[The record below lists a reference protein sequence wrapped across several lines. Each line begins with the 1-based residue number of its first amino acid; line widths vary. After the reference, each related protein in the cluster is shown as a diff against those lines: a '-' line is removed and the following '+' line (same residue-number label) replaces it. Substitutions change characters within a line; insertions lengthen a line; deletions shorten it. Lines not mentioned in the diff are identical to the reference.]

1 MNEQTLKYKFDVSAY
16 RLLGRELITDRIT
29 ALFEL
34 VKNCYDANSTKVTV
48 DFFDVNPRSDKSRIV
63 IKDNGIGMTFVDVRD
78 KWMVI
83 GTSSKRKSNTSP
95 APFNRK
101 VTGRKG
107 VGRFAVDKLGAK
119 LLLKTK
125 KASDKQTL
133 CLETDWSAYEL
144 EEKNQL
150 NLFSNV
156 EQKLFTDME
165 NRYWYEDTNDNE
177 QGTVLDITFLN
188 DIWTENDIT
197 RAYKELSK
205 LIMPSITQK
214 YPFDIY
220 INARQYSEYQNRK
233 VESLA
238 IEEATL
244 KVELDFNE
252 DEKQQETL
260 ELKNNEL
267 VKVKINE
274 PPCGLLRMTVYYY
287 DQKAKSQFKKTTNA
301 LIDGLKIYRDG
312 VIATPFAEY
321 TAEQNAQKDLL
332 GIDKRR
338 YSGFFDKIS
347 TRDIL
352 GWIDISAER
361 NPQVIDATN
370 RQDFVDNEAWQELKK
385 FVIKQI
391 ARIETFLKVKKD
403 DVRVKAETQFTQ
415 FTDAKEDISILRKEI
430 NKIKENP
437 IIPIEIKDN
446 ITQLDKITQKAQA
459 SLNKINKEYQDLK
472 IEKKQQENLFFSL
485 VSLQTYAG
493 MLSHI
498 TRTSLGKIKRDAEF
512 LHKHFPDS
520 QFNNDYPRFS
530 AQIYDEMTRL
540 DKAVDFMLKYAKDD
554 QHFEDLEI
562 KNIIEN
568 QMFNIYED
576 IFTKEHIKPV
586 VEINKDLSLNYNQKA
601 FEDILDNLISN
612 SIKAVS
618 VNQGEKIIKCSVI
631 VEKDKFILYFSDNG
645 CGIEK
650 KDRDKVFDVFFTTTA
665 EQGGAG
671 LGLFIIKSRIEAIN
685 GKIELVENELKPTGT
700 TFKIEFPFKKS

>member
-34 VKNCYDANSTKVTV
+34 VKNCYDANSTEVKVE
-48 DFFDVNPRSDKSRIV
+48 FFNTNPRSDKSRIV
-63 IKDNGIGMTFVDVRD
+63 IKDNGLGMTFEDVRD

-119 LLLKTK
+119 LLLKTR
-125 KASDKQTL
+125 KATDKQTL

-150 NLFSNV
+150 TLFSSIT
-156 EQKLFTDME
+156 QKLFTDME
-165 NRYWYEDTNDNE
+165 NRYWYEDSKDNE

-188 DIWTENDIT
+188 DVWSENDIT

-205 LIMPSITQK
+205 LIMPSFTQK
-214 YPFDIY
+214 YPFEIY
-220 INARQYSEYQNRK
+220 INAPQYPEYQNKK

-252 DEKQQETL
+252 DEKRQETL

-267 VKVKINE
+267 VKVKIDE

-301 LIDGLKIYRDG
+301 LIDGLKVYRDG

-338 YSGFFDKIS
+338 WSSFFDRLS

-361 NPQVIDATN
+361 NPQIIDATN

-391 ARIETFLKVKKD
+391 SKIEAYLKVKKD
-403 DVRVKAETQFTQ
+403 DVRIKTETQ
-415 FTDAKEDISILRKEI
+415 FTDAREDISVLRKEI

-437 IIPIEIKDN
+437 KIPTEIKNN
-446 ITQLDKITQKAQA
+446 IAQLDKVTQKAQA

-472 IEKKQQENLFFSL
+472 TEKKQQENLFFSL

-512 LHKHFPDS
+512 LHKHFPDP
-520 QFNNDYPRFS
+520 QFNNEYSRFS
-530 AQIYDEMTRL
+530 AQIYDEMSRL

-554 QHFEDLEI
+554 QNFEDIDI
-562 KNIIEN
+562 KQIVEY
-568 QMFNIYED
+568 QMLNIYED
-576 IFTKEHIKPV
+576 LFSKEHITPV
-586 VEINKDLSLNYNQKA
+586 VEINKELSLYYNQKS
-601 FEDILDNLISN
+601 FEDIIDNLISN
-612 SIKAVS
+612 SIKAFS
-618 VNQGEKIIKCSVI
+618 ANQGEKIIKCSVI

-645 CGIEK
+645 CGIEE
-650 KDRDKVFDVFFTTTA
+650 KDRDKIFDVFFTTTA

-671 LGLFIIKSRIEAIN
+671 LGLFIIKSRIEAVN